1 MSKTLYERLGGN
13 DGIRKLV
20 DDAVDAHLNNSI
32 VKTRF
37 EITED
42 IEYAK
47 RMSVEFFCAGSGGP
61 ETYTGRD
68 MATTHKGMNIS
79 EQEFIAVVDD
89 IFMAMD
95 KNDLGDDVIKD
106 VLAALYLFAQKRDYP
121 RINILKMGMP
131 NKMLNTVRYRSL
143 GRSAALLLRAG

>member
-1 MSKTLYERLGGN
+1 VAKTLYDRLGGV

-20 DDAVDAHLNNSI
+20 SDAVDAHLNNPI

-37 EITED
+37 ENTKD
-42 IEYAK
+42 IEHAK

-68 MATTHKGMNIS
+68 MATVHKGMNIS

-89 IFMAMD
+89 IFFAMD
-95 KNDLGDDVIKD
+95 KNNLDDDVKKD
-106 VLAALYLFAQKRDYP
+106 VLAVLYS
-121 RINILKMGMP
+121 LKSDIIR
-131 NKMLNTVRYRSL
+131 V
-143 GRSAALLLRAG
+143 